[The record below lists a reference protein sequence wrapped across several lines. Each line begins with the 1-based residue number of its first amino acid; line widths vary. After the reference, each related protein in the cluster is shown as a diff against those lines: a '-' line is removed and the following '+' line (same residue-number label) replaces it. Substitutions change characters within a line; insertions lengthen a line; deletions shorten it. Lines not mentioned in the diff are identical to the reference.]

1 MFSPTLPPKSTRI
14 GVLCGGRSTE
24 RDVSLRSGSNCL
36 AALKRLG
43 YSNSVLIDVDTHISQ
58 TLSSEG
64 IEVAFLALHGKYGE
78 DGCIQGL
85 LECFGIPYTGNGVLA
100 SAVGMDK
107 TRTKALLAQAGLP
120 IIQGVTLKD
129 SDSLAQRALLLA
141 SVTAPVMVKP
151 ATGGSSVGMSK
162 VTDLAD
168 LSSAI
173 DAAFAVDTA
182 VLLEPFIQGIDVTV
196 GVVDKLSEVGITPT
210 VLPLLELSSK
220 TESGWYD
227 LEAKYTRGLTEF
239 ILPARVSSSLA
250 QAIEEATLKAH
261 QALGCHG
268 LSRTDFVVCPE
279 QETFY
284 ILEINTMPGMTDL
297 SDLPFQADAM
307 GLQYDAL
314 VALILQS
321 ALTREGGMKS
331 GTAVYGELLPK
342 PLIVSA

>member
-1 MFSPTLPPKSTRI
+1 MPSTTLPLYSTRI

-43 YSNSVLIDVDTHISQ
+43 YSNSVLIDVDTQIAR

-64 IEVAFLALHGKYGE
+64 IELAFLALHGKYGE

-85 LECFGIPYTGNGVLA
+85 LECLGIPYTGNGVLA

-107 TRTKALLAQAGLP
+107 TRTKALLAQVGLP
-120 IIQGVTLKD
+120 IIQGVTLNATD
-129 SDSLAQRALLLA
+129 SPRERENLLA
-141 SVTAPVMVKP
+141 SVTVPLMVKP

-168 LSSAI
+168 LLPAI

-196 GVVDKLSEVGITPT
+196 GVVDKVSDAGIVPT
-210 VLPLLELSSK
+210 VMPLLELSSK
-220 TESGWYD
+220 TKSGWYD
-227 LEAKYTRGLTEF
+227 LEAKYTHGLTEF
-239 ILPARVSSSLA
+239 VLPARVSSPLA
-250 QAIEEATLKAH
+250 KAIEEATLKAH
-261 QALGCHG
+261 QSLGCHG
-268 LSRTDFVVCPE
+268 LSRTDFGVCPE

-297 SDLPFQADAM
+297 SDLPFQANAM
-307 GLQYDAL
+307 GLPYDAL

-321 ALTREGGMKS
+321 ALTREGMQA
-331 GTAVYGELLPK
+331 GTPVCEGSLLK
-342 PLIVSA
+342 PQTVTA